1 MGIPSTK
8 TYLLALAA
16 CSLPWLA
23 LPWLGGDRA
32 LANNLSTNDL
42 TSSGHTLPETT
53 ADALSN
59 PVNDL
64 PQGISALDQAA
75 SSISTSASMPA
86 PEALTSAPAKPTFYA
101 QGIPSSPL
109 EDDPLVDDGFLTPD
123 SATSDQPSE
132 EALEELDEEVGE
144 IRPLSETT
152 QSATTQ
158 TPPQPNGQLLIR
170 SSAFS
175 SSNVT
180 GNDLSSTDDIVF
192 VNGATLLLT
201 PKLGPKTRVIGTAG
215 GTLTRF
221 ATAGE
226 NNYNSLDFS
235 LGVQQ
240 RLTDRTYGQ
249 IDWVNNQLYSTET
262 GDRTLSENSAR
273 FIIGRQDQLD
283 ENLRLDSSYEL
294 RARFSDPDDRSR
306 ISNSVGTRLRYDF
319 STDWQASLGYRLAFS
334 EFTQNG
340 RADTSHQ
347 FQATTTYTPTKGT
360 FVTGFASYAFGS
372 SSEPTVDLSNLSFGV
387 GVGMN
392 LSLF

>member
-1 MGIPSTK
+1 MGISSTK

-16 CSLPWLA
+16 FTLPW
-23 LPWLGGDRA
+23 GVCDRA
-32 LANNLSTNDL
+32 LANDPTLSE
-42 TSSGHTLPETT
+42 SSALQKLENTLPQET
-53 ADALSN
+53 
-59 PVNDL
+59 
-64 PQGISALDQAA
+64 SALDHTA
-75 SSISTSASMPA
+75 TLVPLSAIPVPIDPM
-86 PEALTSAPAKPTFYA
+86 FYA
-101 QGIPSSPL
+101 QAIPSSTPI
-109 EDDPLVDDGFLTPD
+109 EEDPLDDGFLINTP
-123 SATSDQPSE
+123 SDQTSE
-132 EALEELDEEVGE
+132 ETLEELDEEVGE
-144 IRPLSETT
+144 IRPLSEA
-152 QSATTQ
+152 SSSNATQ

-180 GNDLSSTDDIVF
+180 GNDLTATDDIVF

-249 IDWVNNQLYSTET
+249 IDWINNQLYSTDT

-306 ISNSVGTRLRYDF
+306 ISNTLGTRLRYDF
-319 STDWQASLGYRLAFS
+319 SEDWQASLGYRLAFS

-347 FQATTTYTPTKGT
+347 LQATTTYTPTPDT

-372 SSEPTVDLSNLSFGV
+372 SSEPNVDLSNLSFGV
-387 GVGMN
+387 GVGIN